1 MGTFHC
7 EVFNMITMQAFL
19 EGFYITILGVTVVFS
34 VLAILALAM
43 YAIGY
48 LEKRLI
54 EKEAPREVP
63 VIEVKEE
70 AQAEEKPKIE
80 PKKLAV
86 ITAAILAYIAEK
98 NAQLRPVP
106 FRKKPSD
113 AWRLYGVQ
121 TQMEKVEYFNYE
133 LGKW

>member
-1 MGTFHC
+1 M
-7 EVFNMITMQAFL
+7 VVAVTMQEFL
-19 EGFYITILGVTVVFS
+19 EGVYITVLGVTVVFA
-34 VLAILALAM
+34 VLTILAIAM

-48 LEKRLI
+48 LERHLVEK
-54 EKEAPREVP
+54 EKAKEAPVVEEV
-63 VIEVKEE
+63 VKV
-70 AQAEEKPKIE
+70 EEKPKIE

-106 FRKKPSD
+106 FKRKPSD
-113 AWRLYGVQ
+113 AWRLYGLQ
-121 TQMEKVEYFNYE
+121 TQMEEVEDFNYE

>member
-1 MGTFHC
+1 
-7 EVFNMITMQAFL
+7 MITMQAFL

>member
-1 MGTFHC
+1 
-7 EVFNMITMQAFL
+7 MITMQAFL

-34 VLAILALAM
+34 VLTILAIAM

-48 LEKRLI
+48 LERHLL
-54 EKEAPREVP
+54 EREVPREVP

-70 AQAEEKPKIE
+70 AQAEEKLKIE

-121 TQMEKVEYFNYE
+121 TQMEEVEYFNYE
-133 LGKW
+133 IMGL